1 MTREMYRGSPCSSR
15 APMAVLGG
23 FFKDNRE
30 ARYLRRRQR
39 MATTEMAPIARIRET
54 DVEDMGNGSNNP
66 SHGVDDGLGGG
77 FDGNPS
83 PGPRNGSGPTPGR
96 GRGGYAPVPTDPAIS
111 GKPGRKPVDVN
122 LYATKKTV
130 AQGMMDL
137 ALLTAN
143 ANQLR
148 YVLEAGEYGNK
159 GVYYHVSIVLI
170 SLSII
175 FQVMIG
181 ITLIFIGRYNVR
193 EEAHAQKADRLNN
206 WVVLGVFLITI
217 VNVFISSFAIEPLE
231 GIDPVMIRALTDK
244 TSVEGL

>member
-1 MTREMYRGSPCSSR
+1 MNQRDGTLSGRYWGGRAGRALSPCSSYYLYCDSLR
-15 APMAVLGG
+15 TCTATYSAATVSS
-23 FFKDNRE
+23 DCHHRE

-111 GKPGRKPVDVN
+111 GKP
-122 LYATKKTV
+122 
-130 AQGMMDL
+130 
-137 ALLTAN
+137 
-143 ANQLR
+143 
-148 YVLEAGEYGNK
+148 
-159 GVYYHVSIVLI
+159 
-170 SLSII
+170 
-175 FQVMIG
+175 VMIG

>member
-1 MTREMYRGSPCSSR
+1 
-15 APMAVLGG
+15 MAVSRS
-23 FFKDNRE
+23 RE
-30 ARYLRRRQR
+30 ERYSRRRNR

-66 SHGVDDGLGGG
+66 NHGIDDGLGGG
-77 FDGNPS
+77 FDGDHN

-96 GRGGYAPVPTDPAIS
+96 GRGGYAPVPTDPV
-111 GKPGRKPVDVN
+111 KPGRKPVDVN
-122 LYATKKTV
+122 MYATKKTV

-148 YVLEAGEYGNK
+148 YVLEAGEIGRK
-159 GVYYHVSIVLI
+159 GTYYYVNIVLI
-170 SLSII
+170 SMSII

-193 EEAHAQKADRLNN
+193 DENHAQKADRLNN
-206 WVVLGVFLITI
+206 WVVLGVFLITT

-231 GIDPVMIRALTDK
+231 GVDPVLLQAISAEK
-244 TSVEGL
+244 TVEAI